1 MTDYTKFW
9 TVPEFWVLVTV
20 LLVVAAVM
28 ALSICCGPTE
38 APFEE
43 DQDAL
48 DAADLVVKTEWGISL
63 NEWAALTDDG
73 RAYYRQNVA
82 QAKAGDRG

>member
-1 MTDYTKFW
+1 MTGYTEFW
-9 TVPEFWVLVTV
+9 TVPEFWALVTV

-28 ALSICCGPTE
+28 ALSICYGPAE

-48 DAADLVVKTEWGISL
+48 DAADLVVKTEWGIGL
-63 NEWAALTDDG
+63 NEWAALSDDS

-82 QAKAGDRG
+82 QAKADRRG